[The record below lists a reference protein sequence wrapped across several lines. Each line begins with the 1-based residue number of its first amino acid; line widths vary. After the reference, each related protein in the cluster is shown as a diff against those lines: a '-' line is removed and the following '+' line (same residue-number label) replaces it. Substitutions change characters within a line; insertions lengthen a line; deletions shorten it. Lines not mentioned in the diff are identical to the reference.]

1 MGGLDG
7 RHEIATW
14 GQCRNLATSAG
25 EASVTLV
32 PTPSGSLP
40 QMFLVVCTQN
50 VRLRQGD
57 STVTA
62 DGNDGLLYAKTYT
75 KMTVKDIKQN
85 TLSYIRDT
93 ADGTLMII
101 RIDSEDPGT
110 GASS

>member
-1 MGGLDG
+1 MGSLDG

-14 GQCRNLATSAG
+14 GQCRNLATTAA
-25 EASVTLV
+25 EAKVTLV
-32 PTPSGSLP
+32 PMPEGNLP
-40 QMFLVVCTQN
+40 RMFLVVCSQD
-50 VRLRQGD
+50 VRLRQGT
-57 STVTA
+57 SVVTA
-62 DGNDGLLYAKTYT
+62 DGNDGLLYKKTYT